1 MGMQTKPVNRIPQ
14 IVLKVILWV
23 LVAVYTF
30 MLPNAIIVY
39 RALVTDFGKVAAGE
53 VPLIVVVIVG
63 IAYAAAILFSHRSW
77 KNLFFLVPCGV
88 IAFAIMKLVDNPNKH
103 IHIPEYVL
111 MAWLLYAVLSKDHT
125 GKGLLILIFV
135 YGSMLGVVDEL
146 EQGINPARFYGL
158 SDMMVNSAS
167 VLIGVFTIMG
177 LKKIIAT
184 DWTWTRC
191 LMEFKALV
199 VLGLLGLTGA
209 VLMCAYLFKVQAA
222 GHFWGIYPVWLWTW
236 NILYLIMAPAMIPFY
251 RAAIQKYHQNTED
264 KKDPA
269 LPPELVTARLW
280 IIPLIVILFY
290 MQALLLYVSISGVKF
305 D

>member
-1 MGMQTKPVNRIPQ
+1 MKA
-14 IVLKVILWV
+14 ILWV
-23 LVAVYTF
+23 LVACYTF

-39 RALVTDFGKVAAGE
+39 RALVADFGKVAAGE
-53 VPLIVVVIVG
+53 VPFVFVVIVG
-63 IAYAAAILFSHRSW
+63 IAYAAAILISHRSW

-135 YGSMLGVVDEL
+135 YGTMLGVVDEL

-158 SDMMVNSAS
+158 SDMTVNCAS

-184 DWTWTRC
+184 DWAWTKR
-191 LMEFKALV
+191 LKEFKALV
-199 VLGLLGLTGA
+199 GIGLFGLTGA
-209 VLMCAYLFKVQAA
+209 GLMCAYLFKVQTA

-236 NILYLIMAPAMIPFY
+236 NILYLIIAPAMIPFY
-251 RAAIQKYHQNTED
+251 RDALRKYHQNIED

-269 LPPELVTARLW
+269 LPPEVVTARLW
-280 IIPLIVILFY
+280 IVPLLVILFY
-290 MQALLLYVSISGVKF
+290 MQTLLLYVSISGVKF

>member
-1 MGMQTKPVNRIPQ
+1 MQTKTFFRIPATG
-14 IVLKVILWV
+14 LKVILWA
-23 LVAVYTF
+23 LVACYTF

-39 RALVTDFGKVAAGE
+39 RAIVTDFGKVTAGE
-53 VPLIVVVIVG
+53 VPLVFVVIVG
-63 IAYAAAILFSHRSW
+63 IAYAAAILISHRSW
-77 KNLFFLVPCGV
+77 LNLLYLLPCGL
-88 IAFAIMKLVDNPNKH
+88 IALAIMKLVDNPNKH

-158 SDMMVNSAS
+158 SDMMVNSSS

-177 LKKIIAT
+177 LKKIVAT
-184 DWTWTRC
+184 DWAWTRR
-191 LMEFKALV
+191 LMEFRAMV
-199 VLGLLGLTGA
+199 GIGLFGLTGA
-209 VLMCAYLFKVQAA
+209 VLMCTYLFKVQAA

-236 NILYLIMAPAMIPFY
+236 NILYLIMTPAMIPFY
-251 RAAIQKYHQNTED
+251 REALRGYHQNAED
-264 KKDPA
+264 KVDPA
-269 LPPELVTARLW
+269 LPPEVVTTRLW
-280 IIPLIVILFY
+280 IVPLIMILFY
-290 MQALLLYVSISGVKF
+290 MQTLLVYVSISGVKF